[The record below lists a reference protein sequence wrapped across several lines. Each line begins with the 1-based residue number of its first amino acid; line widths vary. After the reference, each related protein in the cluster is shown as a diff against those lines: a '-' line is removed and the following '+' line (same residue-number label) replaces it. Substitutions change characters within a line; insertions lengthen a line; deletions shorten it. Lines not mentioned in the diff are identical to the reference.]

1 MPFGLLT
8 TSRRSNEL
16 ENSFLNGLLYSFI
29 LRSFSIQLTIE
40 LILELRLDQG
50 PFSHNLRTLI
60 TREITQIKLTPRI
73 MMVGFDERV
82 IFSKRWAQKYV
93 FRDQFNER
101 RFRPKSYTNFSVK
114 IAVLSWKIGHFVG
127 NWFRSHSL
135 SKVTLH
141 LKEQIKPIIY

>member
-82 IFSKRWAQKYV
+82 IFSKR
-93 FRDQFNER
+93 
-101 RFRPKSYTNFSVK
+101 
-114 IAVLSWKIGHFVG
+114 
-127 NWFRSHSL
+127 
-135 SKVTLH
+135 
-141 LKEQIKPIIY
+141 